1 MAHKRSPEA
10 LQRGLERKE
19 AKILVM
25 KNAFMDREK
34 GEMVNLLSGEQ
45 INGLL
50 LETFG
55 SLLTVDSR
63 YEKGEVLTD
72 NRARGSLQQ
81 IPGRQRE
88 PW

>member
-10 LQRGLERKE
+10 LQRRLERKE

-34 GEMVNLLSGEQ
+34 SEMVNLLSGKQ

-55 SLLTVDSR
+55 SLQTVDSG
-63 YEKGEVLTD
+63 YEKGEVLT
-72 NRARGSLQQ
+72 NSRGSGSLQ
-81 IPGRQRE
+81 RVRVDRRFE
-88 PW
+88 